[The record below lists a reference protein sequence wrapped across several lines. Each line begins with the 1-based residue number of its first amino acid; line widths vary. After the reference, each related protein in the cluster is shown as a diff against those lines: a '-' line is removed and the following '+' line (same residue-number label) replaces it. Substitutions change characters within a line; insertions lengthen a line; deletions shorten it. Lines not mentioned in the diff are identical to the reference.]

1 MFGQATFL
9 LFLVSFDKECS
20 ITLTGGD
27 TISVRFLYKEEFDY
41 KPKFKLI
48 FCVNKLP
55 GIKGVDHGIWRRVIV
70 DQLILQP
77 QPPQRDGFAVGSKV
91 PTEQNSLDTRSWV
104 FGGIRCVR
112 LRANCNRWKPP
123 KTAIFCT
130 KVRVFGLVLLRFVS
144 GFTLGRPWLK
154 NLLSLMAYG
163 RH

>member
-104 FGGIRCVR
+104 FGGIRCACSTPFCQR
-112 LRANCNRWKPP
+112 IYARAPLAK
-123 KTAIFCT
+123 KSI
-130 KVRVFGLVLLRFVS
+130 VVDGLWPS
-144 GFTLGRPWLK
+144 
-154 NLLSLMAYG
+154 LSLSMRPQSG
-163 RH
+163 